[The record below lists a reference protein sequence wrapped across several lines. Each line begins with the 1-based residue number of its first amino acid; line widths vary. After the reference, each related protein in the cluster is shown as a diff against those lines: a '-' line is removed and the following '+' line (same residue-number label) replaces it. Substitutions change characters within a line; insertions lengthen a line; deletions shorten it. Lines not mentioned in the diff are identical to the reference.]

1 MKDELI
7 KNLNLPNFNPFE
19 IDYSFAKRQQI
30 VNIKGIDVYFPYQIY
45 DNQRT
50 YMENVI
56 QLLNNRINSHSLN
69 IAALESP
76 TGTGKTLCLLCST
89 LAWINEMRR
98 QKKYGGKILYTTRTH
113 SQISQIMHELRKTCY
128 RPRTAVLSSRDHSCV
143 NAQIRKNISGN
154 ILNIKC
160 RKNCVKCAYY
170 NGVLSDK
177 RERNNMLDI
186 EELYKNGKAQTFCPF
201 YQQIEIAKSYS
212 DIVFMPYNY
221 IFDEDINNIMEINI
235 TNDIII
241 IDEAHN
247 IRKVCEDSKSIE
259 IKNNDFDDIISDLDS
274 FMNLDENDELIGNI
288 FKPKVKNK
296 KKKSII
302 SELSKEDISTEKK
315 AIEKIKNKFNEFQIK
330 SNLIKGQKITF
341 YEFFEI
347 FMTKGENSSRINKKK
362 VRKYKDDELSYD
374 SNSSVSL
381 NIPDSITATNIDQHI
396 FFLEKLNMNYQEIF
410 EKGSK
415 ISIILKILN
424 IIKQLIEN
432 IILQKH
438 YIFYFEEEIKE
449 HFDTEI
455 NEPKIEKI
463 RKFFIFCFS
472 PQLGFSDI
480 IKSDP
485 FSIIFTSGTLTPF
498 KLYENELK
506 IKFDITLENKH
517 IIPNEQINFNIV
529 SNYQNG
535 IFKFDYNNRKNV
547 EMIKA
552 LGNEIVNY
560 CKEVQSGGILVFFP
574 SFYYLN
580 ECKKIWNDCGI
591 NKNIERYKK
600 LYTDSSKDK
609 NLITQIK
616 DNISKNYIFFS
627 VFRGIASE
635 GIDFSDDNAR
645 AVICIGIPF
654 ADISENRVKL
664 KIEYLNNLK
673 QEDKNLISG
682 HEWYEA
688 DAMSAVN
695 QSLGRVIRHKNDFGT
710 MLCIDERYKKYEKYF
725 SFWIRDYYAK
735 HKNNDQIK
743 INDFL
748 NEQREKFKDIIEEN
762 KKSFLQK
769 DSNKISGFNTT
780 INFDKNLFL
789 GNKKSH
795 KEIFYDVEEEE
806 DEEFEDEEDIEN
818 DEAPLNNK
826 KDNKINSIQDN
837 EFKFPNVNEKK
848 INSIN
853 IKEIGYK
860 TNYSDILKS
869 IMQKKP
875 EDEKEN
881 ELYEKWKI
889 SKKNKND
896 NIFEKEEKQ
905 GKELLESLKSF
916 LINNEKE
923 FNNILNKYK

>member
-1 MKDELI
+1 
-7 KNLNLPNFNPFE
+7 
-19 IDYSFAKRQQI
+19 
-30 VNIKGIDVYFPYQIY
+30 
-45 DNQRT
+45 
-50 YMENVI
+50 
-56 QLLNNRINSHSLN
+56 
-69 IAALESP
+69 
-76 TGTGKTLCLLCST
+76 
-89 LAWINEMRR
+89 
-98 QKKYGGKILYTTRTH
+98 
-113 SQISQIMHELRKTCY
+113 
-128 RPRTAVLSSRDHSCV
+128 
-143 NAQIRKNISGN
+143 
-154 ILNIKC
+154 
-160 RKNCVKCAYY
+160 
-170 NGVLSDK
+170 
-177 RERNNMLDI
+177 
-186 EELYKNGKAQTFCPF
+186 
-201 YQQIEIAKSYS
+201 
-212 DIVFMPYNY
+212 
-221 IFDEDINNIMEINI
+221 
-235 TNDIII
+235 
-241 IDEAHN
+241 
-247 IRKVCEDSKSIE
+247 
-259 IKNNDFDDIISDLDS
+259 
-274 FMNLDENDELIGNI
+274 
-288 FKPKVKNK
+288 
-296 KKKSII
+296 
-302 SELSKEDISTEKK
+302 
-315 AIEKIKNKFNEFQIK
+315 
-330 SNLIKGQKITF
+330 
-341 YEFFEI
+341 
-347 FMTKGENSSRINKKK
+347 
-362 VRKYKDDELSYD
+362 
-374 SNSSVSL
+374 
-381 NIPDSITATNIDQHI
+381 
-396 FFLEKLNMNYQEIF
+396 
-410 EKGSK
+410 
-415 ISIILKILN
+415 
-424 IIKQLIEN
+424 
-432 IILQKH
+432 
-438 YIFYFEEEIKE
+438 
-449 HFDTEI
+449 
-455 NEPKIEKI
+455 
-463 RKFFIFCFS
+463 
-472 PQLGFSDI
+472 
-480 IKSDP
+480 
-485 FSIIFTSGTLTPF
+485 
-498 KLYENELK
+498 
-506 IKFDITLENKH
+506 
-517 IIPNEQINFNIV
+517 
-529 SNYQNG
+529 
-535 IFKFDYNNRKNV
+535 
-547 EMIKA
+547 
-552 LGNEIVNY
+552 VNY

-580 ECKKIWNDCGI
+580 ECKKIWNDYGI

-688 DAMSAVN
+688 DAMTAVN

-725 SFWIRDYYAK
+725 SFWIRDYYEK

-762 KKSFLQK
+762 KKYFLKK
-769 DSNKISGFNTT
+769 DSNNISGFNTT

-795 KEIFYDVEEEE
+795 KKIFYDVEEEE

-837 EFKFPNVNEKK
+837 EFKFPKVNEKK